1 METTACTAPR
11 FPFSLFLTLV
21 LFSTTGIAQQP
32 DAYVPS
38 DLEPW
43 RQWVLQGE
51 EFRNCP
57 FYSNR
62 GAGLLHVLP
71 GWQRAPVLDTALSLK
86 EKIYRRLLIAGLAR

>member
-1 METTACTAPR
+1 MHCPR
-11 FPFSLFLTLV
+11 FALSLSLTLV
-21 LFSTTGIAQQP
+21 LLSTTGIAQQP
-32 DAYVPS
+32 DAYVPP

-62 GAGLLHVLP
+62 GAGEESNHLCAWP
-71 GWQRAPVLDTALSLK
+71 GVLSLSLNPGNGSF
-86 EKIYRRLLIAGLAR
+86 EQTWTVHEAG